1 MSNRHSYLWVLL
13 LCLSFTLIQCSSSA
27 ELSTIEV
34 VPQASNRLA
43 SVKSQ
48 VLPPS
53 SIQSIT
59 FSSSYKSDA
68 PPILHLGSSDQLHLE
83 FDELTDVSGQFRVQ
97 FKHYNKDWTP
107 SNLPDA
113 WIMDGFN
120 EFIINGGTS
129 NSLSDPKYYHYK
141 ESFNAKELDLLVS
154 GNYMLEVYD
163 FSTNTLLFSLPF
175 LVTEQEGK
183 LQSNIETVYNG
194 VEGGAHGHQIFN
206 SYTYPSEIEF
216 PQFELSFTYIPR
228 RFLGLATSTD
238 IKNIGNNREINFHLS
253 RQKVFDASY
262 DFALLDLSNF
272 AINATQ
278 IDEWIPEANPARV
291 ILKPDQLNFISGVNS
306 EMHSRTIGPL
316 NARNARYAEV
326 IFRLEADALNSTDEI
341 VVLGDFNNWTYD
353 ERLKLSYN
361 QSSRYLEGSA
371 LIKQGTYRYKYFR
384 VIKKGTNSYLLPI
397 NDRLSARPQIY
408 HTVVYYRDPVKN
420 FDRILMIG
428 SVEAN
433 R

>member
-1 MSNRHSYLWVLL
+1 M
-13 LCLSFTLIQCSSSA
+13 
-27 ELSTIEV
+27 
-34 VPQASNRLA
+34 
-43 SVKSQ
+43 
-48 VLPPS
+48 
-53 SIQSIT
+53 
-59 FSSSYKSDA
+59 
-68 PPILHLGSSDQLHLE
+68 
-83 FDELTDVSGQFRVQ
+83 
-97 FKHYNKDWTP
+97 
-107 SNLPDA
+107 
-113 WIMDGFN
+113 
-120 EFIINGGTS
+120 
-129 NSLSDPKYYHYK
+129 
-141 ESFNAKELDLLVS
+141 
-154 GNYMLEVYD
+154 
-163 FSTNTLLFSLPF
+163 
-175 LVTEQEGK
+175 
-183 LQSNIETVYNG
+183 
-194 VEGGAHGHQIFN
+194 
-206 SYTYPSEIEF
+206 
-216 PQFELSFTYIPR
+216 
-228 RFLGLATSTD
+228 ATSTD

-306 EMHSRTIGPL
+306 EMHSSTIGPL

-326 IFRLEADALNSTDEI
+326 VFRLEADALNSTDEI

-384 VIKKGTNSYLLPI
+384 VIKKGANSYLLPI

-428 SVEAN
+428 FVEAN